1 MSTKHL
7 KPIVLISICVLFFMI
22 FGFFGT
28 RRLQT
33 ADSTQTKNETR
44 TETILP
50 VSPRVFRKPLSSQQ
64 MDLPDFQQSN
74 FYLTIIDNNLFRPL
88 GWRPP
93 RPKEPYR
100 LLGTI
105 LPNNGKSP
113 SQAILQATTENRIHV
128 VTPGDKLGTDTTIT
142 DIQPKQ
148 VTLEKAGQQRTLKL
162 NPRPLLK

>member
-64 MDLPDFQQSN
+64 MDLPDFQ
-74 FYLTIIDNNLFRPL
+74 
-88 GWRPP
+88 
-93 RPKEPYR
+93 
-100 LLGTI
+100 
-105 LPNNGKSP
+105 
-113 SQAILQATTENRIHV
+113 
-128 VTPGDKLGTDTTIT
+128 
-142 DIQPKQ
+142 
-148 VTLEKAGQQRTLKL
+148 
-162 NPRPLLK
+162 